1 MNYSHLILHERYQIR
16 AWRAQGFSLREI
28 AERLQ
33 RSPSTISR
41 ELNRNLSRSGVYHE
55 ETAHRK
61 AQKRS
66 RLSHS
71 HARIPMSTWNLV
83 EARLRLD
90 HSPEQISAILR
101 QKGFPVSHTRIYRH
115 IAQDRHNGGTL
126 WQHRR
131 FRRRS
136 YRCHPLVPRRFTP
149 HRSIRDRPAIVE
161 ARKDIGHWE
170 ADTLRPGKG
179 LSALL
184 CLVERKS
191 RYIRLSLLKTGHA
204 KPLALRLIERL
215 KDVQA
220 HVRSLTADRGSEFSW
235 YWLIEDEL
243 QAPMYFCDPYC
254 AWQRGTVENTN
265 GLLRQYFPRKRDFST
280 ITEKE
285 VRLVEDRINNRPRKV
300 LNYQTPKKV
309 FYDSIKRCT

>member
-1 MNYSHLILHERYQIR
+1 MNYTHLILHERYQIR
-16 AWRAQGFSLREI
+16 TWRAQGFSLREI

-41 ELNRNLSRSGVYHE
+41 EISRNMSHSGVYYDEIADRKARKRLKLSRSHI
-55 ETAHRK
+55 
-61 AQKRS
+61 
-66 RLSHS
+66 
-71 HARIPMSTWNLV
+71 RIPESTWHLV
-83 EARLRLD
+83 ETRLRQD
-90 HSPEQISAILR
+90 HSPEQISAVLR
-101 QKGFPVSHTRIYRH
+101 QEGFPVSHTRIYHH
-115 IAQDRHNGGTL
+115 IAQDRRNGGTL

-131 FRRRS
+131 FKRRN
-136 YRCHPLVPRRFTP
+136 YRRHPLVPRRFTP
-149 HRSIRDRPAIVE
+149 HRSIRDRPAVVE
-161 ARKDIGHWE
+161 TRKQIGHWE

-191 RYIRLSLLKTGHA
+191 RYIRLSLLRTGHA
-204 KPLALRLIERL
+204 QPLALRLVERL
-215 KDVQA
+215 KDIKKQ
-220 HVRSLTADRGSEFSW
+220 VRSLTADRGSEFSW

-265 GLLRQYFPRKRDFST
+265 GLLRQYFPRKRDFTT
-280 ITEKE
+280 ITDEE
-285 VRLVEDRINNRPRKV
+285 VQLVEDRINNRPRKV
-300 LNYQTPKKV
+300 LNYQTPMKV